1 MRNPWLAA
9 ALALPILFLALTIGR
24 QQAGLASAHEWRI
37 PVSGYDPRDLLR
49 GHYIRFS
56 YDWTLQGDPAPC
68 FGESGCSLCLA
79 HDDGTVVARVI
90 DEGAACAARVDTA
103 RSGIDVRPGFRQDP
117 ATFTSR
123 IFVSETS
130 APALEA
136 QLREGPMLVV
146 AMLDSDGRLIN
157 RKLEPR

>member
-1 MRNPWLAA
+1 MADE
-9 ALALPILFLALTIGR
+9 LPCYSVPFSGCYWVLPGRFLAGKYPGSADEAIQERRLT
-24 QQAGLASAHEWRI
+24 
-37 PVSGYDPRDLLR
+37 
-49 GHYIRFS
+49 
-56 YDWTLQGDPAPC
+56 
-68 FGESGCSLCLA
+68 SL
-79 HDDGTVVARVI
+79 
-90 DEGAACAARVDTA
+90 A